1 MDYYQIGQRIRKIRK
16 AHKLSQDELASK
28 VGISTTHMSHI
39 ETGNTKLSLPVL
51 VDLAD
56 ALQVRVDDLLFDSPR
71 DSVSS
76 TGDELQQLL
85 DGCNSQ
91 QAKVILDIAKSAKTA
106 LEKYYWNQWAR
117 VSSTDARAFSIRK
130 QGQAAPAGSY

>member
-85 DGCNSQ
+85 DACNSQ

-106 LEKYYWNQWAR
+106 LEKYY
-117 VSSTDARAFSIRK
+117 
-130 QGQAAPAGSY
+130 

>member
-1 MDYYQIGQRIRKIRK
+1 MERRVLVLWWTTLTSENASVPAAFQKGMTQE
-16 AHKLSQDELASK
+16 QLANE
-28 VGISTTHMSHI
+28 VGVVVTHISHI

-56 ALQVRVDDLLFDSPR
+56 ALQIRVDDLLFDSPR

-85 DGCNSQ
+85 DGCNAQ
-91 QAKVILDIAKSAKTA
+91 QAKAILDIAKSAKTA
-106 LEKYYWNQWAR
+106 LEKYY
-117 VSSTDARAFSIRK
+117 
-130 QGQAAPAGSY
+130 